1 MPLWSPQISQSPLP
15 THIPPSL
22 PRTFSANLLCPPPS
36 KFPNTFYAQPL
47 KLSDYFPR
55 TFQNPYPSTFQNP
68 HPITVLAHNNP
79 NPHPRTFQELS
90 KNFPRTFQELSK
102 KFPRT
107 FPAHSQALTPKLST
121 PFLFSSMP
129 IPILSSTI
137 LGVFNNLFF
146 ILLAFHYPLKN

>member
-79 NPHPRTFQELS
+79 NPHPRKIQELS
-90 KNFPRTFQELSK
+90 KNFPRNFQELSPPIPK
-102 KFPRT
+102 PS
-107 FPAHSQALTPKLST
+107 PPKLST
-121 PFLFSSMP
+121 PFLFSIMP
-129 IPILSSTI
+129 IPI
-137 LGVFNNLFF
+137 LGVFNNLFSWLIF
-146 ILLAFHYPLKN
+146 THPPKTNS